1 MKKKSGFTLIE
12 LLAVIVILAIIALIA
27 TPMVLKYI
35 ESSKK
40 NAFERSLES
49 IEKAAELKV
58 TDTLLKNEK
67 VTNPII
73 FKISDLDLKNNGK
86 INGTVIINVDEDQ
99 KLDIAIYASD
109 SEYAYRNK
117 SWLLK
122 SNTYIAINE
131 NNPKALNIIIDEE
144 KNFIYGFDITWMD
157 LGEFSSKDYI
167 KVVNGKL
174 DFVENENASNSTGS
188 KIILKDNDG
197 NAVKTYYVVIFGD
210 VDGDGMISSVDS
222 SMCEDIKK
230 GLDNNSYNDYNILA
244 ADIQNCDWMVEFEGF
259 FEQEVDQIYRKLRP
273 IDF

>member
-1 MKKKSGFTLIE
+1 
-12 LLAVIVILAIIALIA
+12 
-27 TPMVLKYI
+27 MVLKYI

-210 VDGDGMISSVDS
+210 VDGDGMISSADS

>member
-1 MKKKSGFTLIE
+1 
-12 LLAVIVILAIIALIA
+12 
-27 TPMVLKYI
+27 
-35 ESSKK
+35 
-40 NAFERSLES
+40 
-49 IEKAAELKV
+49 
-58 TDTLLKNEK
+58 
-67 VTNPII
+67 
-73 FKISDLDLKNNGK
+73 
-86 INGTVIINVDEDQ
+86 
-99 KLDIAIYASD
+99 
-109 SEYAYRNK
+109 
-117 SWLLK
+117 
-122 SNTYIAINE
+122 
-131 NNPKALNIIIDEE
+131 
-144 KNFIYGFDITWMD
+144 MD

-210 VDGDGMISSVDS
+210 VDGDGMISSADS